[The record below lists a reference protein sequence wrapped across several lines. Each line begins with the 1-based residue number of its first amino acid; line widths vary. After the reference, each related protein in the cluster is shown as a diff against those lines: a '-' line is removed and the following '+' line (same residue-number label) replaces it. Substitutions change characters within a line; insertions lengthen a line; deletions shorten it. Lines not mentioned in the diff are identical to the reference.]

1 MKVLFYGGAFN
12 PVTKAHVEL
21 ANYVRKKLR
30 FDAVLFVPTKDKY
43 IKHDEGKDFVFSGL
57 KRKQLLDDVAKS
69 NDWMIVSDYELNLEE
84 QPRTYTTLCHF
95 RDEGYELKL
104 LIGSDWLPKLKTGW
118 KFVEEISKEFGFVCM
133 TRNHDDIEKMI
144 TEDDY
149 LSTLKDYIICVNT
162 PETFQNISSSKIR
175 ALYLDILDKED
186 EMKKM
191 LPKEIEDTFMLEV
204 KGEIHE

>member
-84 QPRTYTTLCHF
+84 QPRTY
-95 RDEGYELKL
+95 
-104 LIGSDWLPKLKTGW
+104 KLKTGW

-144 TEDDY
+144 AEDDY
-149 LSTLKDYIICVNT
+149 LSSLKDYIICVNT
-162 PETFQNISSSKIR
+162 PETYQNISSSKIR

>member
-1 MKVLFYGGAFN
+1 
-12 PVTKAHVEL
+12 
-21 ANYVRKKLR
+21 
-30 FDAVLFVPTKDKY
+30 
-43 IKHDEGKDFVFSGL
+43 
-57 KRKQLLDDVAKS
+57 
-69 NDWMIVSDYELNLEE
+69 MIVSDYELNLEE

-144 TEDDY
+144 AEDDY
-149 LSTLKDYIICVNT
+149 LSTLKEYIICVNT
-162 PETFQNISSSKIR
+162 PETYQNISSSKIR

-191 LPKEIEDTFMLEV
+191 LPEEINNIFMTEV
-204 KGEIHE
+204 KGEVHE